1 MEELY
6 LKSYAKV
13 NLALE
18 VLYKRED
25 GYHEID
31 SIMQQISLYDQLVFA
46 DNKDGIKIES
56 NSSEVP
62 VDSSNLVYKAWEMMK
77 ELTGIDRG
85 ITIRID
91 KRIPVAAGLA
101 GGSSNG
107 AMTLRALNQLWDLSL
122 RDEDLMNMGKKI
134 GADIPFC
141 IMGGTARA
149 QGIGEKLTQLSPFKD
164 KYILLANPGLR
175 ISAAYAYSKVDL
187 SGERYDSRELVEA
200 MEKDDLNLVA
210 SKLYNRL
217 ENPIVTENPIIQEIK
232 TMMKENG
239 ALGALMSGSG
249 STVFGIFDD
258 EEKMEFAN
266 KKLSL
271 SIPKVYSCKTI

>member
-266 KKLSL
+266 RKLSL

>member
-107 AMTLRALNQLWDLSL
+107 AMTLRALNQLWDLNL